1 MNNCINNTLS
11 ACRYLIN
18 YCINYCDNARK
29 CYCECLDND
38 DQYNSL
44 CVYKDTIDIS
54 KNMNVLI
61 LCISLTV
68 FICIFCTWCKIKL
81 YNSYTNP
88 RLTNNFNNFDNYSNN
103 ILHPNAMTQETRTY
117 LQYPDYQTYVYE
129 YNHNEE
135 SNNENNE
142 NNQNDTLPKYTEI
155 NLNDDTELP
164 PPPEYL
170 YVSESNH
177 STTHSTT

>member
-11 ACRYLIN
+11 ACKYLIN

-38 DQYNSL
+38 EQYNSL
-44 CVYKDTIDIS
+44 CIYKDGT
-54 KNMNVLI
+54 NMNILI

-88 RLTNNFNNFDNYSNN
+88 RLTNNLDNYSNN
-103 ILHPNAMTQETRTY
+103 ILHPNVMTQETITY
-117 LQYPDYQTYVYE
+117 LQYPNHQSDYQSYVYE
-129 YNHNEE
+129 Y
-135 SNNENNE
+135 
-142 NNQNDTLPKYTEI
+142 
-155 NLNDDTELP
+155 
-164 PPPEYL
+164 EYAFVCVL
-170 YVSESNH
+170 
-177 STTHSTT
+177 